1 MSNILGRPPSLSNKS
16 VSQVVRKHFNFKTV
30 DENSIKALPSYD
42 DRNYYFR
49 GEHLYRDGYEFVLKL
64 NNPLHTSFEEME
76 ALVCLMK
83 HLDSCNLKF
92 STPSPVTTKEGR
104 NVIQLSSKELVV
116 VTDEQ
121 LCSSP
126 TGTCVKMNNGD
137 DSIVSNK
144 SVGDVRSLSYHVS
157 VLSFIP
163 GCVLDSID
171 KTLLTSAMLFQV
183 GEMIGIVDK
192 ELRVS
197 DNDRWPLNHKCVLY
211 SNTMKWNGVT

>member
-1 MSNILGRPPSLSNKS
+1 MSYVLGRPPSLWHRS
-16 VSQVVRKHFNFKTV
+16 VSEIVRKHFNFKTV
-30 DENSIKALPSYD
+30 DQNSVKTLPSYD

-64 NNPLHTSFEEME
+64 NNPLRTSFEEME
-76 ALVCLMK
+76 ALACLMK

-92 STPSPVTTKEGR
+92 STPFPVTTKEGR

-126 TGTCVKMNNGD
+126 TGTCVDSSTMNNGD

-144 SVGDVRSLSYHVS
+144 SVGDVRGLSYPVS
-157 VLSFIP
+157 VQSFIP
-163 GCVLDSID
+163 GCVFDSID

-197 DNDRWPLNHKCVLY
+197 IMILC
-211 SNTMKWNGVT
+211 

>member
-1 MSNILGRPPSLSNKS
+1 MSSVLGRPPSLSNKS
-16 VSQVVRKHFNFKTV
+16 VSEVVRKHFNFKTV
-30 DENSIKALPSYD
+30 DQNSVKTLASYD

-49 GEHLYRDGYEFVLKL
+49 GEHLYRDGHEFVLKL
-64 NNPLHTSFEEME
+64 NNPLCTSFEEME
-76 ALVCLMK
+76 ALACVMK

-92 STPSPVTTKEGR
+92 STPFPVTTKEGR
-104 NVIQLSSKELVV
+104 NVIQLSSKELMV

-126 TGTCVKMNNGD
+126 TGTCVDSSTMNNGD
-137 DSIVSNK
+137 DSIEG
-144 SVGDVRSLSYHVS
+144 VGDVSYHVS

-163 GCVLDSID
+163 GCVFDGID

-197 DNDRWPLNHKCVLY
+197 I
-211 SNTMKWNGVT
+211 M